1 MNGNDFP
8 FACTIAGSDSGGGA
22 GIQADLKTFAAM
34 GVWGCSVITAVTA
47 QNTREVRG
55 SWVLPPEA
63 VACQIETVV
72 SDFPIRAFKTGMLA
86 NEGIIR
92 AVADA
97 LPPEG
102 ALVIDPVMIAT
113 SGARLLAE
121 DAVEAL
127 VAALLPRAT
136 LVTPNIPEAQVIA
149 GMDAIGSVEE
159 MITAGRRIC
168 ARGASAVLVKG
179 GHLTGE
185 ESIDVL
191 VEEGGRVTRFSG
203 ERYPGQVH
211 GTGCCLSAAITASLA
226 RGRTIAEA
234 CGDAKSFV
242 TGAIREAV
250 VSAAGRRM
258 AHPRPPRQGL

>member
-1 MNGNDFP
+1 MNGNDLP
-8 FACTIAGSDSGGGA
+8 VACTIAGSDSGGGA
-22 GIQADLKTFAAM
+22 GIQADLKTFAAL
-34 GVWGCSVITAVTA
+34 GVWGCTVITAVTA

-63 VACQIETVV
+63 VSCQIGAVV

-86 NEGIIR
+86 NEEIIR

-97 LPPEG
+97 LPFEG

-121 DAVEAL
+121 DAVGAL
-127 VAALLPRAT
+127 VSCLLPRAV
-136 LVTPNIPEAQVIA
+136 LVTPNIPEAQVLA
-149 GMDAIGSVEE
+149 GMDTIGSVEE
-159 MITAGRRIC
+159 MVTAGRRIC

-179 GHLTGE
+179 GHLAGE

-191 VEEGGRVTRFSG
+191 VEGDRVTRFSG

-226 RGRTIAEA
+226 RGRTVAEA
-234 CGDAKSFV
+234 CGDARSFV
-242 TGAIREAV
+242 ACAIREAV
-250 VSAAGRRM
+250 VSAGGRRM
-258 AHPRPPRQGL
+258 VNPRPARQGR

>member
-1 MNGNDFP
+1 MNGNDLP

-86 NEGIIR
+86 NDGIIR

-97 LPPEG
+97 LPREG

-127 VAALLPRAT
+127 VACLLPRAT
-136 LVTPNIPEAQVIA
+136 LVTPNIPEAQVLA
-149 GMDAIGSVEE
+149 GMDTIGSVED
-159 MITAGRRIC
+159 MITAGRLIC
-168 ARGASAVLVKG
+168 AQGASAVLVKG

-185 ESIDVL
+185 HSVDVL
-191 VEEGGRVTRFSG
+191 VEGDRVTRFSG
-203 ERYPGQVH
+203 KRYTGQVH
-211 GTGCCLSAAITASLA
+211 GTGCCLSAAITASVA
-226 RGRTIAEA
+226 QGRTMTEA
-234 CGDAKSFV
+234 CGEAKSFV
-242 TGAIREAV
+242 GGAIRDAV
-250 VSAAGRRM
+250 VTPGGRRIVNPQP
-258 AHPRPPRQGL
+258 ARQDR

>member
-1 MNGNDFP
+1 MNGNILS

-63 VACQIETVV
+63 VTCQIEAVV

-86 NEGIIR
+86 HEGIIR
-92 AVADA
+92 AVAGA

-121 DAVEAL
+121 DAVDAL
-127 VAALLPRAT
+127 VACLLPRAA
-136 LVTPNIPEAQVIA
+136 LVTPNIPEAQVLA
-149 GMDAIGSVEE
+149 GMDAIGSVDE

-168 ARGASAVLVKG
+168 ARGASAVLVTG

-185 ESIDVL
+185 ESVDVL
-191 VEEGGRVTRFSG
+191 VEGGRVTRFSG

-226 RGRTIAEA
+226 RDRTIAEA
-234 CGDAKSFV
+234 CGDARSFV
-242 TGAIREAV
+242 AGAIREAV
-250 VSAAGRRM
+250 VSSGGRRIV
-258 AHPRPPRQGL
+258 HPRPARQGL